1 MLLAR
6 HIMKRAIPLQQVL
19 VLLRELRKSA
29 ITPPAGRNRVI
40 LSSFRAIFDN
50 AKEPSVSPEVERK
63 FTREIDDLIVFL
75 KNQRE
80 HKDLLKRYS
89 PLHDMTGEEHRAA
102 TARRV
107 GLNMPVEV
115 KF

>member
-1 MLLAR
+1 MISSQYR
-6 HIMKRAIPLQQVL
+6 L
-19 VLLRELRKSA
+19 VLRELRKSA

-40 LSSFRAIFDN
+40 LSSFRAIFDQ
-50 AKEPSVSPEVERK
+50 AKESSRSPEVEQR
-63 FTREIDDLIVFL
+63 FTRQVDDLIVFL

-89 PLHDMTGEEHRAA
+89 PLHDMTGDEHRAA

-107 GLNMPVEV
+107 GLNMPEDV